1 MFVSRTA
8 AGQATRG
15 ERCINGESD
24 TSPTNGRPRAPSHRL
39 PRSSRPSQT
48 PEQRRQLHLVHL
60 AHGEAAVAA
69 ENERITLA
77 GSPPT
82 VWRSSLDA
90 RLSTAT
96 SRPSGALRPGQL
108 TIGLGNDNFTAMR
121 ITLDRMS
128 RIVVPKAIRDR
139 FALKPGDELEISV
152 ELDGIRLRPL
162 APASP
167 LAEESG
173 ILVCSSEV
181 PASAWDVGAFL
192 DEQRSQ
198 RSREIGGL

>member
-1 MFVSRTA
+1 MQV
-8 AGQATRG
+8 
-15 ERCINGESD
+15 
-24 TSPTNGRPRAPSHRL
+24 
-39 PRSSRPSQT
+39 
-48 PEQRRQLHLVHL
+48 
-60 AHGEAAVAA
+60 
-69 ENERITLA
+69 
-77 GSPPT
+77 
-82 VWRSSLDA
+82 
-90 RLSTAT
+90 
-96 SRPSGALRPGQL
+96 
-108 TIGLGNDNFTAMR
+108 
-121 ITLDRMS
+121 TLDRMS

-181 PASAWDVGAFL
+181 PPSAWDVGAFL

-198 RSREIGGL
+198 RIKEIGGL